1 MERECFLTILIA
13 LTTGVAALVCGWWPV
28 RNVRESSASRLE
40 RFRWKQVW
48 VPLIPAAIVA
58 AWLCGWALVEPDP
71 VPETPSA
78 FLVSASAL
86 FALLLARAGL
96 RAGGSLFR
104 DDRDPGIA
112 TVGIMR
118 PWILFSPHL
127 AKALDDCA
135 IEAALEHERAHAR
148 HRDPLRIWWAQFA
161 ADLQWPWPQ
170 AQKRFREWILA
181 LEFARDDEARA
192 AGIDGSDL
200 ATAVL
205 ASLRFR
211 DRPTPFYGA
220 TLAGEQ
226 SVLKERIAR
235 LLSPVADGREAGG
248 SSSHVL
254 WLLTPS
260 LLVAVGLG
268 FAFGERVI
276 GALLRLAA

>member
-13 LTTGVAALVCGWWPV
+13 LTTGVTVLVCGWWPIRHV
-28 RNVRESSASRLE
+28 KEYSALRLE

-71 VPETPSA
+71 TPEAPPA
-78 FLVSASAL
+78 FVILASVG
-86 FALLLARAGL
+86 FALLLARAVI
-96 RAGGSLFR
+96 RAGWALFR
-104 DDRDPGIA
+104 DEGDPAVA

-148 HRDPLRIWWAQFA
+148 HRDPLRIWLAQLA
-161 ADLQWPWPQ
+161 TDLQWPWPQ

-205 ASLRFR
+205 ATVRFR
-211 DRPTPFYGA
+211 DQASASPSA
-220 TLAGEQ
+220 TLAGQ
-226 SVLKERIAR
+226 PSVLKERIAR
-235 LLSPVADGREAGG
+235 LLNPLADQREAGAPG
-248 SSSHVL
+248 SRIL
-254 WLLTPS
+254 WLLAACF
-260 LLVAVGLG
+260 LLAVGLG
-268 FAFGERVI
+268 SAFGERVI

>member
-1 MERECFLTILIA
+1 MERECLLTILIA
-13 LTTGVAALVCGWWPV
+13 LTAGVTVLMCGWWPV
-28 RNVRESSASRLE
+28 RYVKESSALSLE

-71 VPETPSA
+71 VPEAPPA
-78 FLVSASAL
+78 FVILASVP
-86 FALLLARAGL
+86 FVLLLARAVM
-96 RAGGSLFR
+96 RAGWSLFR
-104 DDRDPGIA
+104 DDGDSGIA

-127 AKALDDCA
+127 AKALDDRA

-148 HRDPLRIWWAQFA
+148 HRDPLRIWLAQLA
-161 ADLQWPWPQ
+161 TDLQWPWPQ

-200 ATAVL
+200 ATALL

-211 DRPTPFYGA
+211 DRATPFSGA
-220 TLAGEQ
+220 TLAGEP

-235 LLSPVADGREAGG
+235 LLSPVVDGREARGPG
-248 SSSHVL
+248 SRVL
-254 WLLTPS
+254 WLLAPS
-260 LLVAVGLG
+260 LLFAVGIG
-268 FAFGERVI
+268 SAFGERVI